1 MEQPKF
7 ERMLRLI
14 KLMTGNTN
22 LTVEDLAKRLDT
34 TYRSI
39 YRYIDTFKDAGFVV
53 QKVGAG
59 IYQLVSVNRRVPD
72 LTKIVYFSDE
82 EASVIS
88 KLIEGLDNTN
98 TLKQNIARK
107 LANVYASAPVTDF
120 IDRKSNAQNVRDLSD
135 AIKDHKQ
142 VILRGYKSSHSNT
155 TADRHIEPF
164 GFTTNHIHVWGYDL
178 RDFKCKMFGI
188 SRIGEVDILEQKW
201 EYQKEH
207 KKDAIDIFHMPG
219 DKKIKIVLELGHLAH
234 NLLLEEFPLSEPYIT
249 KSGPRKWILSTKVS
263 ALQGVGRFVIGLAD
277 DIKIIDAPELVEYLK
292 GYSEKHISKLLKG
305 KKKKKELHNA

>member
-22 LTVEDLAKRLDT
+22 LTVDDLARRLDT

-59 IYQLVSVNRRVPD
+59 IYQLVSVSRRVPD

-82 EASVIS
+82 EASIIS

-98 TLKQNIARK
+98 ALKQNIAKK
-107 LANVYASAPVTDF
+107 LANVYACAPVTDF
-120 IDRKSNAQNVRDLSD
+120 IDKKSNAQNVRDLSD
-135 AIKDHKQ
+135 AIKDHKR

-178 RDFKCKMFGI
+178 KDFKCKMFGI
-188 SRIGEVDILEQKW
+188 SRIGEVDILDESW

-207 KKDAIDIFHMPG
+207 KRDAIDIFHMPG
-219 DKKIKIVLELGHLAH
+219 EQRTRVVLELGQMAH
-234 NLLLEEFPLSEPYIT
+234 NLLLEEFPLADKYVK
-249 KSGPRKWILSTKVS
+249 KSGPKKWILDTKVS

-277 DIKIIDAPELVEYLK
+277 DIRIVDAPELVKYLEDFSNRHVSTLI
-292 GYSEKHISKLLKG
+292 GSN
-305 KKKKKELHNA
+305 KKK